1 MEDNVNKL
9 NGISN
14 FGYGIPEGV
23 EVQAGVT
30 DVPGAVQPNE
40 PQERADEAADA
51 VEEPAESM
59 EEVKV
64 EIIKKK
70 KK

>member
-40 PQERADEAADA
+40 PQELAEETVEAVDES
-51 VEEPAESM
+51 AESM
-59 EEVKV
+59 EETKV
-64 EIIKKK
+64 EITKKK